1 MASVVDIANLAL
13 MRVGAE
19 PIVSLTDDNSRA
31 RACNTSWDFV
41 RQNVLR
47 MHSWNSATV
56 RAQLAADIT
65 APLWDFA
72 TAYSLPADCL
82 HMMEVDTPYDWRVE
96 NGKIVTDTTGTLNV
110 RYVKDETNTEVYDA
124 SLTYVMALRMAVEIS
139 ERINGN
145 RIKRQ
150 GLLQE
155 YTIALNDAMADDG
168 EEQSPAEFEEDSWIT
183 ARF

>member
-1 MASVVDIANLAL
+1 
-13 MRVGAE
+13 
-19 PIVSLTDDNSRA
+19 
-31 RACNTSWDFV
+31 
-41 RQNVLR
+41 
-47 MHSWNSATV
+47 
-56 RAQLAADIT
+56 
-65 APLWDFA
+65 
-72 TAYSLPADCL
+72 
-82 HMMEVDTPYDWRVE
+82 MMEVDTTYDWRVE